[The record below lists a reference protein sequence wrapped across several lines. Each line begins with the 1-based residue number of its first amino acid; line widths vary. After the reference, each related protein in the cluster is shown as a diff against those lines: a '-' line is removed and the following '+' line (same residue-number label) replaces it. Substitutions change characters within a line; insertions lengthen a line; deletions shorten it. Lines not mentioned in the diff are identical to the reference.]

1 MDKNLPGYQARRDT
15 IWQSILDGGRNTHYH
30 HTWNI
35 SYTIPINKLPL
46 LDWTSS
52 SAIYQAGYDWDVAP
66 ITKSN
71 YVVGNSISNSRAIQL
86 NGQADFIRLFNRVPY
101 LKRVNQKYGEFSR
114 GRRDAQTQT
123 RGQNAPI
130 STAAPIKFRDGNAV
144 LKKNTPQSI
153 FHKLGTAN
161 VIVRA
166 TDEKG
171 KVITGQVKIVNEN
184 RVMFTPDLD
193 CAKAV
198 IEVTGGKDKDVK
210 TKLHLDEYLARFL
223 MMLYNVNVSYTQNSG
238 TSLYGYM
245 PGTSFLGSSNY
256 QSADGTSGLAP
267 GIPFIMG
274 NQEDG
279 FGLMAAEKGWISK
292 DTILNKPYMQ
302 STNTRLNI
310 RAKLVPLPDLKIDIN
325 ANRSFSSNSSEF
337 LIFNNQ
343 NGWGSANRSLNGNF
357 TMSIISIGSSFEK
370 LGKSAVQDS
379 KVWNQFSQNRQ
390 IIARRLDQSRVT
402 NPAIGYIPGSID
414 PTTGY
419 PVGYGPSAQE
429 VLIPAFLAAYS
440 GTSAEKVSL
449 TPFPSAK
456 FMMPNWRI
464 QYSGVVNKIKGLKDI
479 MKSMSI
485 THDYRSTYSVGS
497 YISNLNYK
505 TENDGFSYIVN
516 SQNNFLPKY
525 DIATI
530 NINETFNPLFDVDI
544 TWLNNVTSRF
554 EYRKSRNIMLS
565 LTNNQAMEL
574 YNNEASLGLGYRFE
588 NMKLFVKTKTSQKA
602 LNNDLNVRADVTYGK
617 NKTVLRKLI
626 EENNQTT
633 AGQESFSVKFSADYN
648 LSEVFIVRLF
658 YDRILNSPFISNA
671 YRTTNANFGLSFR
684 FTLAQ

>member
-1 MDKNLPGYQARRDT
+1 MQR
-15 IWQSILDGGRNTHYH
+15 
-30 HTWNI
+30 
-35 SYTIPINKLPL
+35 
-46 LDWTSS
+46 
-52 SAIYQAGYDWDVAP
+52 
-66 ITKSN
+66 
-71 YVVGNSISNSRAIQL
+71 
-86 NGQADFIRLFNRVPY
+86 
-101 LKRVNQKYGEFSR
+101 
-114 GRRDAQTQT
+114 
-123 RGQNAPI
+123 QNAPI
-130 STAAPIKFRDGNAV
+130 TTNAPAKFRDGNAV

-161 VIVRA
+161 VTVRV

-171 KVITGQVKIVNEN
+171 KVINGQTKIVNEN
-184 RVMFTPDLD
+184 RVMFTPEID

-198 IEVTGGKDKDVK
+198 VEVTGGKEKDVK
-210 TKLHLDEYLARFL
+210 ESLHLDEYLARFM
-223 MMLYNVNVSYTQNSG
+223 MMLFNINVSYTENSG
-238 TSLYGYM
+238 TGLYGYL
-245 PGTSFLGSSNY
+245 PGTNFLGSSNF
-256 QSADGTSGLAP
+256 QSTDGNTSLAP
-267 GIPFIMG
+267 GLPFIFG
-274 NQEDG
+274 HQDAG
-279 FGLMAAEKGWISK
+279 FGQKAAERGWVST
-292 DTILNKPYMQ
+292 DTILNKPFML

-325 ANRSFSSNSSEF
+325 ANRSYSSNSSEF
-337 LIFNNQ
+337 LIHDNQ
-343 NGWGSANRSLNGNF
+343 NGWGSFNKSYNGNF
-357 TMSIISIGSSFEK
+357 SMSIISIGSSFEK

-379 KVWNQFSQNRQ
+379 KVWNQFSQNRE
-390 IIARRLDQSRVT
+390 IIARRLDQSRVA
-402 NPAIGYIPGSID
+402 NPDVGYVPGSID
-414 PTTGY
+414 PATGF
-419 PVGYGPSAQE
+419 PTGYGPSAQE

-440 GTSAEKVSL
+440 GTSAQRVSL

-464 QYSGVVNKIKGLKDI
+464 QYSGVVNKIKGLKEV

-505 TENDGFSYIVN
+505 TGNDGFSYVLN
-516 SQNNFLPKY
+516 AQNNFLPKY

-530 NINETFNPLFDVDI
+530 NINETFNPLFDIDI
-544 TWLNNVTSRF
+544 TWLNNITSRF
-554 EYRKSRNIMLS
+554 EYRKTRNVMLS

-588 NMKLFVKTKTSQKA
+588 NMKLFIKTKSSQKA
-602 LNNDLNVRADVTYGK
+602 LNNDLNIRADVTYGK

-671 YRTTNANFGLSFR
+671 YRTTNANFGVSFR
-684 FTLAQ
+684 FTLTQ